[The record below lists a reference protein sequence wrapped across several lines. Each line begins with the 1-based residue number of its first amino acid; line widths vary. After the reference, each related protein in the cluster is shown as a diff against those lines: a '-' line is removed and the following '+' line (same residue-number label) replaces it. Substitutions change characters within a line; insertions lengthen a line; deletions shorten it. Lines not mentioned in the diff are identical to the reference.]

1 MAHKVIPW
9 TSELVVAHGQNKTY
23 INLCVADIFCEIN
36 ETAFLKK

>member
-9 TSELVVAHGQNKTY
+9 TLELVVVRGQKKTY
-23 INLCVADIFCEIN
+23 INLCAADIFCEIN